1 MNSAYNIQLRSFM
14 VQRKEIFLIDES
26 IYMFN
31 HLIANVL
38 KRNLRDFCDSEI
50 SIKISAD
57 RRI

>member
-14 VQRKEIFLIDES
+14 GQRKEIFLIDES
-26 IYMFN
+26 INMFN

-50 SIKISAD
+50 SIKICAD

>member
-14 VQRKEIFLIDES
+14 VQRKEIFLIGES

-50 SIKISAD
+50 SIKICAD